1 MIHKTITWF
10 TSHYHPQGPKP
21 CPAGKYLLP
30 KATHYFQQSYLKTNS
45 LRNETFTFNAWKKV
59 SLMKCK
65 ESASPQVKL
74 FEKENGGK
82 I

>member
-1 MIHKTITWF
+1 MIND
-10 TSHYHPQGPKP
+10 
-21 CPAGKYLLP
+21 
-30 KATHYFQQSYLKTNS
+30 LKTNS

-59 SLMKCK
+59 SLMGCK
-65 ESASPQVKL
+65 ESASPRVKL